1 MKRGFSIIFLIS
13 CSIASVGCSSFSNKG
28 LKRETV
34 ELNENNIYQLNGTY
48 FNYASAYYNEKI
60 YPDSIAKKVNAY
72 NLITANPIKLTRLD
86 SLDLASS
93 TDSFSLRFIDTNQI
107 EIKYFIGGR
116 TLYTEIIPG
125 KIKKGF
131 FYLDN
136 KFYKRNGIPFIWG
149 GIITEKKRIG
159 ISEDNYLIVNTI
171 YKSKGALL
179 LFLLGGSE
187 SKAVYKIEKIPLTE
201 KL

>member
-1 MKRGFSIIFLIS
+1 MNRF
-13 CSIASVGCSSFSNKG
+13 IASVGCSSFSNKG

-34 ELNENNIYQLNGTY
+34 ELNENNICQLNGTY

-72 NLITANPIKLTRLD
+72 NYNLITANPIKLTRLD

-93 TDSFSLRFIDTNQI
+93 IDSFSLRFIDTNQI

-136 KFYKRNGIPFIWG
+136 KFYKRKVIPFIWG
-149 GIITEKKRIG
+149 GYYHRKKIG
-159 ISEDNYLIVNTI
+159 ISEDNDFIVNTI
-171 YKSKGALL
+171 YKSKGAFL

-187 SKAVYKIEKIPLTE
+187 SKAAYKIEKIPLTE